1 MSEKSC
7 ILVVEADA
15 AAAEGLRAGLAE
27 RYEWQVAGSGAQ
39 ARQMARDTPPNLIL
53 CSLQLPD
60 ADGYQLCSE
69 FKADALTQRVPV
81 LLLTSNGEA
90 RDEARGLQAGAADFV
105 DRQLDHGLL
114 AARMDTHMALRHANE
129 ALEAQN
135 AVLESLVAVRTA
147 ELEAN
152 REELRQ
158 AMHNLRTTRVTT
170 GVYWVQVPEAG
181 LYILCGSPA
190 DVVKHLMLRGYIA
203 QETRGGVECETGP
216 NAILLSDVMM
226 QNGGFANLA
235 EFPVLQMLYRQGLI
249 LPGHPNNT
257 GTKPLLI
264 GSGAQVRAQ
273 LDYIYRGNYGLVNEE
288 ELCAAGLDEAEAR
301 RQMALKLRFAFG
313 RIRATDDLL
322 DYRIVEQEPVEL
334 ANGVFVHRV
343 GLNRFEFRYRGGS
356 TVVDLS
362 LAPEE
367 RYESPYTPG
376 HHVVDRQ
383 YFGVIHSGNGDGW
396 DLRRQSMGSIVM
408 FQGRYYLVDAGPSI
422 LHTLRSLGIDVSEIE
437 GIFHTHTHDDHF
449 AGLPTLIASGHRIKY
464 FATPLVRHSVTKKL
478 AALMSMDEA
487 LFAEFFDVR
496 DLKLDEWNDC
506 DGMEV
511 MPIFSPHPVENTVF
525 VFRVSHDNG
534 DRTYAHLADIVSSS
548 VLTRMLD
555 EMPEAERALLPDGY
569 IESVQARYLTPATLK
584 KIDAGGGLIHG
595 DPFDFAQDTSSKVVF
610 AHRATPYSREELE
623 IGSEA
628 SFGAVDVLV
637 PSSQDYLRQRAH
649 RFLSQIFPEADNY
662 RLNALVRSPV
672 ETYNAGSIILKR
684 DVSTDDVYLLLTG
697 TVEQS
702 QADMDVPFSLA
713 TGSFLGAQALFE
725 SGPLTDTWRAA
736 SAVRLMRIGVATMRS
751 FLMSGGWN
759 DMLRTLLTEAAF
771 LQRTWL
777 FGEQVG
783 FTTQSRLARERKLL
797 LLSAG
802 TPLEFLGGPCL
813 YLVRQGELELR
824 DKRGHL
830 LETVGPG
837 GFVGE
842 ESFLDRATA
851 GRQCV
856 ARTDVE
862 MLAMAS
868 PELRR
873 IPIVLWKMLETHDRR
888 QRAMELGGA
897 KAKKRAA

>member
-7 ILVVEADA
+7 ILAVDADPAVTAALRKGLDDRYQWVLAHTAAQALEAA
-15 AAAEGLRAGLAE
+15 RETPPSLVLCGLA
-27 RYEWQVAGSGAQ
+27 
-39 ARQMARDTPPNLIL
+39 
-53 CSLQLPD
+53 LPD
-60 ADGYQLCSE
+60 MDGYQLCRA
-69 FKADALTQRVPV
+69 FKADPLTQSVPV
-81 LLLTSNGEA
+81 LLLAPAGQA
-90 RDEARGLQAGAADFV
+90 RDEALGLQAGAADFV
-105 DRQLDHGLL
+105 DPKLDRGLL
-114 AARMDTHMALRHANE
+114 AARIETHLALRQAND

-158 AMHNLRTTRVTT
+158 AMHNLRTTRVTS
-170 GVYWVQVPEAG
+170 GVYWIQVPEAG

-203 QETRGGVECETGP
+203 QETRDGVECETGP

-257 GTKPLLI
+257 GRKPLLI
-264 GSGAQVRAQ
+264 GSAAQVHAQ
-273 LDYIYRGNYGLVNEE
+273 LDYIYRGNYGLVSEE
-288 ELCAAGLDEAEAR
+288 ELMAAGLDAEEAH

-313 RIRATDDLL
+313 KIRATDDLL
-322 DYRIVEQEPVEL
+322 DYRIVGQEPVEL
-334 ANGVFVHRV
+334 VNGVFVHRL

-356 TVVDLS
+356 TVVDLN
-362 LAPEE
+362 LEPDE

-478 AALMSMDEA
+478 AALMSLDEK

-496 DLKLDEWNDC
+496 DLKEGEWNDC

-525 VFRVSHDNG
+525 IFRVNQDNG
-534 DRTYAHLADIVSSS
+534 DRTYAHLADIVSRS
-548 VLTRMLD
+548 VLTRML
-555 EMPEAERALLPDGY
+555 EELPEGDACISHEY
-569 IESVQARYLTPATLK
+569 IDAVHQHYLTPVTLK
-584 KIDAGGGLIHG
+584 KLDAGGGLIHG
-595 DPFDFAQDTSSKVVF
+595 DPFDFAEDTSSKVVF

-649 RFLSQIFPEADNY
+649 RFLSQIFPEADSY

-684 DVSTDDVYLLLTG
+684 DMTTDDVYLLLTG
-697 TVEQS
+697 TVEQN
-702 QADMDVPFSLA
+702 QADLDAPLSLA
-713 TGSFLGAQALFE
+713 TGSFIGAQALFDP
-725 SGPLTDTWRAA
+725 GPLTDTWRAA
-736 SAVRLMRIGVATMRS
+736 SAVRLMRIGVATMRA
-751 FLMSGGWN
+751 FLMSGGWS
-759 DMLRTLLTEAAF
+759 DMLRTLLSEAAF

-783 FTTQSRLARERKLL
+783 FTIQSRLARERKLL
-797 LLSAG
+797 LLKAG
-802 TPLEFLGGPCL
+802 TPLAFPEGPCL

-824 DKRGHL
+824 DGRGHVI
-830 LETVGPG
+830 EVITAG

-842 ESFLDRATA
+842 ESFIDRARA
-851 GRQCV
+851 GWQCV
-856 ARTDVE
+856 ARSDTE

-868 PELRR
+868 PELRG
-873 IPIVLWKMLETHDRR
+873 IPIVLWKLLETHDRR
-888 QRAMELGGA
+888 LRAMELGGR
-897 KAKKRAA
+897 KQRV

>member
-1 MSEKSC
+1 MSEQSR
-7 ILVVEADA
+7 ILAVDADPTVTGELQARLGQRYTMVVANTVADA
-15 AAAEGLRAGLAE
+15 LRLAGE
-27 RYEWQVAGSGAQ
+27 
-39 ARQMARDTPPNLIL
+39 TPPDLIL
-53 CSLQLPD
+53 CGVGAQGD
-60 ADGYQLCSE
+60 YAYQWCRDL
-69 FKADALTQRVPV
+69 KADALARDVPV
-81 LLLTSNGEA
+81 VLLASSS
-90 RDEARGLQAGAADFV
+90 RPHDEARALQAGAVDVVDPQADAA
-105 DRQLDHGLL
+105 LL
-114 AARMDTHMALRHANE
+114 AARMDTHIALRQTRD
-129 ALEAQN
+129 ALDAQN
-135 AVLESLVAVRTA
+135 TLLESLVAARTA

-152 REELRQ
+152 REELRK
-158 AMHNLRTTRVTT
+158 AMHNLRTTRVTN

-203 QETRGGVECETGP
+203 QETRDGVECETGP

-257 GTKPLLI
+257 GKKPMLI
-264 GSGAQVRAQ
+264 GSAAQVHAQ
-273 LDYIYRGNYGLVNEE
+273 LDYIYRGNYGLVSEE
-288 ELCAAGLDEAEAR
+288 ELMAAGLDEEEAR

-313 RIRATDDLL
+313 SIRATDDLL
-322 DYRIVEQEPVEL
+322 DYRIVAQEPVEL
-334 ANGVFVHRV
+334 AGGVWVHRV
-343 GLNRFEFRYRGGS
+343 ALNRYEFRYRGGS
-356 TVVDLS
+356 TVVDLN
-362 LAPEE
+362 LKPDE

-478 AALMSMDEA
+478 AALMSLDEK

-496 DLKLDEWNDC
+496 DLKVDQWNDC

-525 VFRVSHDNG
+525 VFRVNHDNG
-534 DRTYAHLADIVSSS
+534 DRTYAHLADIVSRS
-548 VLTRMLD
+548 VLTRMLED
-555 EMPEAERALLPDGY
+555 LPEGDTSLSHDY
-569 IESVQARYLTPATLK
+569 IDAVHARYLTPATLK

-684 DVSTDDVYLLLTG
+684 DFTTDDVYLLLTG
-697 TVEQS
+697 TVEQN
-702 QADMDVPFSLA
+702 QADLEAPFSLA
-713 TGSFLGAQALFE
+713 TGSFIGAQALFDA
-725 SGPLTDTWRAA
+725 GPLTDTWRAA
-736 SAVRLMRIGVATMRS
+736 SAVRLMRIGVATMRA
-751 FLMSGGWN
+751 FLMSGGWS

-797 LLSAG
+797 LLSAN
-802 TPLEFLGGPCL
+802 TPLEFAGGPCL
-813 YLVRQGELELR
+813 YLVRYGELELR
-824 DKRGHL
+824 DNSGRV
-830 LETVGPG
+830 LETVAAG

-842 ESFLDRATA
+842 ESFIDRPRA
-851 GRQCV
+851 GWHCV
-856 ARTDVE
+856 ARADTE

-868 PELRR
+868 PELRG
-873 IPIVLWKMLETHDRR
+873 IPIVLWKLLETHDRR
-888 QRAMELGGA
+888 LRAMELGGL
-897 KAKKRAA
+897 KRLA